1 MSRHRYICFRT
12 KVVTVL
18 AMFSTVVLSMGA
30 PSACTEHAR
39 CPPLLLLLLVDELV
53 VEHSGA

>member
-1 MSRHRYICFRT
+1 
-12 KVVTVL
+12 VAAVL
-18 AMFSTVVLSMGA
+18 AVFSTAVFGVGA

-39 CPPLLLLLLVDELV
+39 RPPLLLLLLVDELV